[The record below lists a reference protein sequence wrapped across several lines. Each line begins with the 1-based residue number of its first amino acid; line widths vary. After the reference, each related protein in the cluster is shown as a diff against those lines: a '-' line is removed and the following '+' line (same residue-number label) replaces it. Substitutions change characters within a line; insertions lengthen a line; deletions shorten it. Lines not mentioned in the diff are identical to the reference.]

1 MRLHSVPLTLAGVLV
16 CSLAVAQQSPT
27 APAGDL
33 VEIHI
38 NKIKPGMTRQYE
50 EGRKK
55 HMMWHR
61 KQNDAWSWLTWEI
74 LTGENT
80 GSYVIGTFGHRWSD
94 FDARTKFEVE
104 DSADAIAHMGAS
116 LEAE

>member
-1 MRLHSVPLTLAGVLV
+1 MRLQPIMLIVAGVIV
-16 CSLAVAQQSPT
+16 GSLGVAQQSS
-27 APAGDL
+27 AAAQGDV

-55 HMMWHR
+55 HMNWHR
-61 KQNDAWSWLTWEI
+61 QQNDAWSWYTWEI

-80 GSYVIGTFGHRWSD
+80 G
-94 FDARTKFEVE
+94 
-104 DSADAIAHMGAS
+104 
-116 LEAE
+116 